1 MNAPQ
6 LTTINMKRSD
16 RQLALEYTNG
26 ESYEIPYELL
36 RVYSP
41 SAEVQGHGPGQ
52 ETLQTDKEN
61 ILIEGIQAVGNYAI
75 QIFFN
80 DGHDS
85 GIFSWNYL
93 YELATEQDAK
103 WDNYLQRLKQ
113 AGIQRKTGPSQ
124 SDTVVQ
130 LFDPK
135 AS

>member
-16 RQLALEYTNG
+16 RQLALEYANG

-103 WDNYLQRLKQ
+103 WENYLQRLKQ

-124 SDTVVQ
+124 ADTVVQ